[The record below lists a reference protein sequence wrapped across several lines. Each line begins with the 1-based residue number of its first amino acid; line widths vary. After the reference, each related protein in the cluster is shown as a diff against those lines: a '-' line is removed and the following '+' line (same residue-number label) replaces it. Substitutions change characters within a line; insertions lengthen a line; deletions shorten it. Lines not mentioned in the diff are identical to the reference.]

1 MVKRIT
7 LCSVVCYNQRPVDML
22 RQLYYLILPYRSI
35 AYPFLVLTA
44 ITVPCWLILRLYRS
58 RTNGH
63 PASFGRELLLLVFV
77 VYLSGLAAATLEPNR
92 NSHAAVAATDG
103 VELHPNLASLTCS
116 SGTSF
121 RGSTAR
127 GFCMRNAGGNVA
139 LFIPLGILLPLI
151 WRRLRFWNG
160 LVVATGVS
168 VSIELLQYLSRG
180 WGVNRLADVNDV
192 ILNVFGACLGLLLVS
207 VLRWRPRGRPEVA
220 RA

>member
-1 MVKRIT
+1 
-7 LCSVVCYNQRPVDML
+7 ML

-63 PASFGRELLLLVFV
+63 PASFGRELLLLTFV

-92 NSHAAVAATDG
+92 NSHAAVSATDG
-103 VELHPNLASLTCS
+103 IELHPNLASLTCS
-116 SGTSF
+116 SATPF

-127 GFCMRNAGGNVA
+127 GFCMRNARGNIA
-139 LFIPLGILLPLI
+139 LFIPLGILLPLL

-160 LVVATGVS
+160 LLVATAVS

-180 WGVNRLADVNDV
+180 WGGNRLADVNDV
-192 ILNVFGACLGLLLVS
+192 ILNVAGACLGLALVS
-207 VLRWRPRGRPEVA
+207 VLRLRPGARTVIA